1 LKKNLVI
8 TWPAMER
15 SFPMST
21 VARPVTQTPEVDMK
35 SALMKVSGFLD
46 AENGSHRAK
55 APKRMTPA
63 KLRMKMRAGGR
74 CLDKEVLILK

>member
-1 LKKNLVI
+1 
-8 TWPAMER
+8 
-15 SFPMST
+15 
-21 VARPVTQTPEVDMK
+21 MK

-55 APKRMTPA
+55 APRRMTPA

-74 CLDKEVLILK
+74 CLDKKVLILK